1 MSEELT
7 STATDGLPSLDEN
20 AAVTFLQD
28 LVRLN
33 TVNPPGHES
42 LAADLIQSRLAPL
55 DFRIERLGAEPGR
68 DCLIATLQGTEG
80 RPTLIFNGHTDV
92 VPVSSGWTRDPVGGE
107 VEAACLYGNGV
118 EDMKAGV
125 AAFVLAGQAFARSNR
140 RLRGNLVLHAV
151 ADETAGGMDGTG
163 YLSRQGRLQGDFA
176 VVCEPTGLDVFI
188 AHRGLMYFELVIEGR
203 AAHSGRPWLGVN
215 AIDKASNVMQ
225 ELTRSLGPVFA
236 QRTHAMLPSPS
247 INFARIEGGARESI
261 VAARCRLN
269 LDRRLLPGETFD
281 RAETEIRQTIER
293 VRAQDPEQWTFTLR
307 RKLAVPALEVDPAER
322 IVHECQRAYR
332 EVTGDESRIGC
343 TSGLED
349 AHWYAQ
355 AGIRT
360 AMFGPYVRKRWEG
373 DNRFAWNVASPDEHI
388 SIPQWLTAIRVYMRL
403 VQNLLG

>member
-1 MSEELT
+1 MMHEEVA
-7 STATDGLPSLDEN
+7 STAEGLPTLDERE
-20 AAVTFLQD
+20 AVAFLQD

-42 LAADLIQSRLAPL
+42 LAADLIQARLAPL
-55 DFRIERLGAEPGR
+55 GFRIERLAARPGR
-68 DCLIATLQGTEG
+68 DSLVATLQGSEG

-92 VPVSSGWTRDPVGGE
+92 VPVSAGWTRDPFGGE
-107 VEAACLYGNGV
+107 VDDGHLYGNGV

-125 AAFVLAGQAFARSNR
+125 AAFVMAGAAIAGGR

-163 YLSRQGRLQGDFA
+163 HLFGQGKLRGDYA
-176 VVCEPTGLDVFI
+176 VVCEPTGLDVYV
-188 AHRGLMYFELVIEGR
+188 AHRGLMYFELAIDGR

-215 AIDKASNVMQ
+215 AIAKAGDIMQ

-236 QRTHAMLPSPS
+236 QRTHPMLPSPS

-261 VAARCRLN
+261 VAARCRLDF
-269 LDRRLLPGETFD
+269 DRRLLPGEPFD
-281 RAETEIRQTIER
+281 QAEAEIREVIEQ
-293 VRAQDPEQWTFTLR
+293 VRSRDSEKWTYTFR
-307 RKLAVPALEVDPAER
+307 RKLAVPALEVDPAGR
-322 IVHECQRAYR
+322 IVRECQRAYR
-332 EVTGDESRIGC
+332 EVTGDESRTGC

-349 AHWYAQ
+349 AHWYARSGTQ
-355 AGIRT
+355 T

-403 VQNLLG
+403 AQNLLG